1 MVKTK
6 GGENRSKGKRAKVL
20 TKAASRGS
28 IDVLLQSQFRGNIS

>member
-6 GGENRSKGKRAKVL
+6 GGENRSKEKRAKVL

-28 IDVLLQSQFRGNIS
+28 RRAAAEPI